1 LLGEGCPSIKF
12 LPRALDGLIVAKTD
26 QNLDRAGRVRK
37 LLNLSHY
44 PISILAMAHPVARVR
59 QVFIVA
65 DAIAHLGKLAS
76 PIMFLSQDLG

>member
-1 LLGEGCPSIKF
+1 L
-12 LPRALDGLIVAKTD
+12 
-26 QNLDRAGRVRK
+26 AGRVRK

-65 DAIAHLGKLAS
+65 DANPPGKLAS